1 MSGLFSGH
9 FNESLSILSGSH
21 LEKVMMNA
29 EKQKYSQ
36 HIISPLMNAKA
47 ILLTGQGDCSFL
59 TASQVI
65 AKGRLIENEDLVL
78 YISLLNSKSFHFL

>member
-36 HIISPLMNAKA
+36 HILSPLMNAKA

-59 TASQVI
+59 TASQVL